1 MEIQLRRS
9 YCGDDLFP
17 WNCAVCE
24 LGYTPRTVMADIV
37 GDEGD
42 VCDDCLAYLHD
53 RHPEL
58 FPGVELLD
66 ALAAKYPTPVYPN
79 SAAVRAAEKADL
91 DEASRQFEDSYL
103 WRPGDP
109 QVLPV
114 TA

>member
-1 MEIQLRRS
+1 MEIQLRRAFD
-9 YCGDDLFP
+9 GDEVFP
-17 WNCAVCE
+17 WNCAICE
-24 LGYTPRTVMADIV
+24 CGYTPRTVMADIV

-42 VCDDCLAYLHD
+42 VCPDCLGYLHG

-58 FPGVELLD
+58 FPSVELLD

-79 SAAVRAAEKADL
+79 SAAVRAAEAVDL

-109 QVLPV
+109 QALSVG
-114 TA
+114 A